1 MPSPI
6 NAAVSVLRNMRPKSR
21 RTSRKLVIYRAFCV
35 ELLQWNAD
43 YISIG
48 AATNTAGP
56 IEKLPAKTHI
66 VIIQLATGCERIVG
80 KIPIRPRSSVAAPHL
95 FGILNGNSYGILP
108 RCSAILQ
115 QPNKHIIF
123 GNIL

>member
-21 RTSRKLVIYRAFCV
+21 STSRKLVIYRAFCV

-80 KIPIRPRSSVAAPHL
+80 KIPIRPGRSVAASY
-95 FGILNGNSYGILP
+95 FVGILNGNTNCVLP
-108 RCSAILQ
+108 T
-115 QPNKHIIF
+115 
-123 GNIL
+123 G